1 MLQVLLAVEDL
12 RISFA
17 SPSKALFLFLFLN
30 HLQPPMNITLKLL
43 APVIGAVAL
52 SLISL
57 PAAAD
62 VLASTN
68 GKCPSNYTPY
78 EKYGRTHCRT
88 PEKKEAPSKK
98 SSSPGSSSSSS
109 SSGPATEDLKGLF
122 AKPNATTRC
131 PTGYITSRVDETQCG
146 SRPDFTP
153 PKTARKSGACP
164 AGTVEEWGAYCTSKL
179 ADKSDEALDYLYGY
193 HIADFNVVFLQLQY
207 ARMPTDKLG
216 DWEPAV
222 LVGLKAERAASGNP
236 YKTRTQRDQE
246 KDAPAQAAAQKASN
260 DEAKAKD
267 QARNDA
273 MRSACA
279 QQAAAG
285 IRSDGCMQF
294 ASANAAAG
302 GDQPNSA
309 APATAAA
316 AVKEEAV
323 KAFGGLLRGLVKP

>member
-1 MLQVLLAVEDL
+1 MWVRGFA
-12 RISFA
+12 IASKA
-17 SPSKALFLFLFLN
+17 SPSN
-30 HLQPPMNITLKLL
+30 HPEPTMNTTLKLL
-43 APVIGAVAL
+43 APVIGALAL
-52 SLISL
+52 SFFSL
-57 PAAAD
+57 PATAD
-62 VLASTN
+62 VLAGSKGN
-68 GKCPSNYTPY
+68 CPTDYTPY
-78 EKYGRTHCRT
+78 FKHGATHCKS
-88 PEKKEAPSKK
+88 PEKAVRPSKSSG
-98 SSSPGSSSSSS
+98 SSSSSSSSS

-153 PKTARKSGACP
+153 PKTVKKSGACP
-164 AGTVEEWGAYCTSKL
+164 AGTVEEWGAYCTAKL

-193 HIADFNVVFLQLQY
+193 HIADFNVVFLQLQL

-222 LVGLKAERAASGNP
+222 LVGLKAERAAAGNP

-246 KDAPAQAAAQKASN
+246 KDAPAQAAAQKAYN
-260 DEAKAKD
+260 DESKAKD

-285 IRSDGCMQF
+285 IRSDGCMEF
-294 ASANAAAG
+294 ASANAAAAG
-302 GDQPNSA
+302 GNQPNSAA

>member
-17 SPSKALFLFLFLN
+17 SPSKALFLFVFLN
-30 HLQPPMNITLKLL
+30 HLQPTMNITLKLL

-98 SSSPGSSSSSS
+98 SSSSGSSSSSS

-164 AGTVEEWGAYCTSKL
+164 AGTVEEWGAYCTAKL

-273 MRSACA
+273 MRSAC
-279 QQAAAG
+279 QQQMAAG
-285 IRSDGCMQF
+285 IKSDPCMEF
-294 ASANAAAG
+294 AAAG
-302 GDQPNSA
+302 GMT
-309 APATAAA
+309 APGAAA
-316 AVKEEAV
+316 ASPQAAIKEEAV
-323 KAFGGLLRGLVKP
+323 KALGGLFKGLMKP